1 MWYDAAL
8 ALLDVSLAWG
18 LLYSLR
24 WNGSDERWL
33 HRHGECTHS
42 RKGCPPED
50 DLDAGGPCV

>member
-1 MWYDAAL
+1 MKYAAL
-8 ALLDVSLAWG
+8 ALLALALVWG

-24 WNGSDERWL
+24 WNDSDEQWL

-42 RKGCPPED
+42 GKGCPPED